1 MDYSAG
7 GLIGGIAAIVAGL
20 VLYFAMLPALQDW
33 LRAVA
38 PRDTQEQREDVE
50 FKLGVMRRLILT
62 GGVVVFG
69 WGGYALGRR
78 LLGPMLGE

>member
-1 MDYSAG
+1 MDYSAA

-20 VLYFAMLPALQDW
+20 VLYFAMLPAFQNW

-38 PRDTQEQREDVE
+38 PRDTKEQREDVE
-50 FKLGVMRRLILT
+50 FKLGVMRRLVLT

-69 WGGYALGRR
+69 WGGYVLGRR